1 MGFLYFYFFPVFG
14 ALSNSQNQPYEKQPT
29 MHAGGL
35 FAANKEKTILEENE
49 EDEDKEEDE
58 IGGRGSYFE
67 R

>member
-1 MGFLYFYFFPVFG
+1 
-14 ALSNSQNQPYEKQPT
+14 

-49 EDEDKEEDE
+49 ENEEDEDKEEDE
-58 IGGRGSYFE
+58 IGRRGSYFE

>member
-1 MGFLYFYFFPVFG
+1 
-14 ALSNSQNQPYEKQPT
+14 